1 MLGLRL
7 LFETQRKISMRAD
20 EEQAEVQVHS
30 PGKSSQGPGKVLVL
44 QVRDNRTSPDQH
56 AAQIQTPPTGQMLR
70 LDSTQAC
77 FYFES
82 EGRQECV
89 RRSAAAVD
97 EVFYIHEVIFNDGGH
112 CWNSRT
118 PLKKNWDQGSPPPT
132 TPALPSFTAGL

>member
-1 MLGLRL
+1 
-7 LFETQRKISMRAD
+7 MRAD

-44 QVRDNRTSPDQH
+44 RVGDNWTSPDQN
-56 AAQIQTPPTGQMLR
+56 ASSGPITAQIQTPPTGQMLR

-82 EGRQECV
+82 EERQECV
-89 RRSAAAVD
+89 RRLAAAVD
-97 EVFYIHEVIFNDGGH
+97 EVFYIHEVIFNGGGH

-118 PLKKNWDQGSPPPT
+118 PLKKNWDQVSPPPT
-132 TPALPSFTAGL
+132 TPALPSITARL